1 VDPVKLAP
9 VLGWQEPLVL
19 LLGLGDAGVDNVAL
33 AVGVVAALCEEDG
46 MLLPDPQEAIM
57 TSSSPAA
64 GTAQTLDL

>member
-9 VLGWQEPLVL
+9 ALGWQEPLVL

-33 AVGVVAALCEEDG
+33 GVGVALCVEFG
-46 MLLPDPQEAIM
+46 LLPDPQEAIM